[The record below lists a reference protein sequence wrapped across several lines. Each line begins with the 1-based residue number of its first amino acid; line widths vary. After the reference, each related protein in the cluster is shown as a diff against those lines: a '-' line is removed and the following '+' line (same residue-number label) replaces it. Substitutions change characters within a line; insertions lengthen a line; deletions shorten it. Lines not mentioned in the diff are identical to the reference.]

1 MPFTKEELEE
11 MARADAEIE
20 ENFRMTQEEAEAS
33 RERDVLALASR
44 GPTDSLRRA
53 QRAYYQRNREKLI
66 KQNAARNK
74 ERYWADPEA
83 ARAKLKAYYKK
94 NRERILT
101 QNRVR
106 RMAKKEALIAARQAE
121 NSILT

>member
-20 ENFRMTQEEAEAS
+20 ENFQMTQEEAEDS
-33 RERDVLALASR
+33 RSRDIFALSSR
-44 GPTDSLRRA
+44 GYTESAKRA
-53 QRAYYQRNREKLI
+53 QRAYYQRNREKI
-66 KQNAARNK
+66 IEKNAARNK
-74 ERYWADPEA
+74 RQYWADPEA
-83 ARAKLKAYYKK
+83 ARAKRKAYYDK
-94 NRERILT
+94 NRDWILA
-101 QNRVR
+101 QNKAR